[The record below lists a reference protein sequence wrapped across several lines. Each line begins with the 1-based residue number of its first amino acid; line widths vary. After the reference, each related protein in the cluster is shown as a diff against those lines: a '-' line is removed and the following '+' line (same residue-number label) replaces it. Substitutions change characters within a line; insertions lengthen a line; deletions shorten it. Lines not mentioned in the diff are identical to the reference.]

1 MIINEVK
8 GSSGKAQLVIPE
20 DPDDLF
26 TLRRIL
32 EIGDNVIADTTRV
45 VKQVK
50 EFARPDKGE
59 RIKVK
64 IILDVQQIG
73 LDGAVGRLRI
83 GGLILKADNELVT
96 KGQHHN
102 LTISVGDV
110 LTLSK
115 NRRWKQSEFD
125 IIKRSASSP
134 FILVAIDTQEAA
146 VALITGTHLR
156 ILPNIYSGQSGKRY
170 STVRKH
176 NTGMEAFF
184 EEVAGTIKT
193 LLARDVANQ
202 IVIIFGPGETK
213 RRFHNYLQGHLE
225 NTNTTNNNR
234 INMKVIDGVDVAG
247 EDGIHVS
254 LRSDSLKEVMKD
266 TKLGNVA
273 MVLDK
278 VFYLVSKGIPKFAI
292 GINEVSKAAELKS
305 IEHLLYSDTLFHS
318 ATEEQVIALLNR
330 VDAIGA
336 KTYAIDSSTDIG
348 LRVSSLGGIVALL
361 RFAVN

>member
-8 GSSGKAQLVIPE
+8 GSSGKAQIIVPE

-26 TLRRIL
+26 TLRRIV

-59 RIKVK
+59 RIKVR
-64 IILDVQQIG
+64 IVIEVQHVSF
-73 LDGAVGRLRI
+73 DGAVGRLRI
-83 GGLILKADNELVT
+83 GGLILKADNELVS

-102 LTISVGDV
+102 VTVSVGDV
-110 LTLSK
+110 VTLSK
-115 NRRWKQSEFD
+115 NRRWRQSEFE
-125 IIKRSASSP
+125 IVKRSIGNPP
-134 FILVAIDTQEAA
+134 FVLVAIDTQEAA
-146 VALITGTHLR
+146 VALVTGTHLR

-170 STVRKH
+170 SNVKKN
-176 NTGMEAFF
+176 NTSIETFF
-184 EEVAGTIKT
+184 EEVVVTIKT
-193 LLARDVANQ
+193 ILAGDKANQ

-213 RRFHNYLQGHLE
+213 RRFHNFLNTRIE
-225 NTNTTNNNR
+225 NADKNSVK
-234 INMKVIDGVDVAG
+234 MKVIDGIDVAG
-247 EDGIHVS
+247 EDGIHMS
-254 LRSDSLKEVMKD
+254 LRSDSLREVMKD

-273 MVLDK
+273 TVLDR

-292 GINEVSKAAELKS
+292 GMNEVNIAAQLKS
-305 IEHLLYSDTLFHS
+305 IEYLLYSDTLFQS
-318 ATEEQVIALLNR
+318 AKEEEVISLLNK
-330 VDAIGA
+330 VDAFGA

-361 RFAVN
+361 RFAIR

>member
-8 GSSGKAQLVIPE
+8 GSAGKAQLVIPE

-26 TLRRIL
+26 TLRRIV
-32 EIGDNVIADTTRV
+32 EIGDSVIADSTRV
-45 VKQVK
+45 IKQVK

-64 IILDVQQIG
+64 IVLEVQQVG

-83 GGLILKADNELVT
+83 GGIILKADNELVS

-102 LTISVGDV
+102 LTVSVGDV
-110 LTLSK
+110 VTLNK
-115 NRRWKQSEFD
+115 NRRWKQAEFE
-125 IIKRSASSP
+125 IIKRSTSSP
-134 FILVAIDTQEAA
+134 FVLVAIDTQEAA
-146 VALITGTHLR
+146 IALITGTHLR

-170 STVRKH
+170 GNVKKH
-176 NTGMEAFF
+176 NTSIEVFF

-193 LLARDVANQ
+193 VLPRDIANQ
-202 IVIIFGPGETK
+202 IIIIFGPGETK
-213 RRFHNYLQGHLE
+213 RRFHNFLQTRIE
-225 NTNTTNNNR
+225 TTDNNR
-234 INMKVIDGVDVAG
+234 LNMKVIDGVDVAG

-254 LRSDSLKEVMKD
+254 LRSDALKEVMKD

-273 MVLDK
+273 VVLDK

-305 IEHLLYSDTLFHS
+305 IEYLLYSDTLFQS

-361 RFAVN
+361 RFAIN

>member
-26 TLRRIL
+26 TLRRIV

-45 VKQVK
+45 IKQVK

-64 IILDVQQIG
+64 IVLDVQQVG

-102 LTISVGDV
+102 LTVSVGDI
-110 LTLSK
+110 LTLNK
-115 NRRWKQSEFD
+115 NRRWKQSEFA
-125 IIKRSASSP
+125 IIKRSTSSP
-134 FILVAIDTQEAA
+134 FILVAIDTQEAG
-146 VALITGTHLR
+146 VALVTGTHLR

-170 STVRKH
+170 GTVKKH
-176 NTGMEAFF
+176 NTGIETFF

-193 LLARDVANQ
+193 LLAHDVASQ
-202 IVIIFGPGETK
+202 LVVIFGPGETK
-213 RRFHNYLQGHLE
+213 RKFHNLLCSHID
-225 NTNTTNNNR
+225 TTNNNQ
-234 INMKVIDGVDVAG
+234 ISIKVIEGIDVAG

-273 MVLDK
+273 VILDK

-305 IEHLLYSDTLFHS
+305 IEHLLYSDTLFQS
-318 ATEEQVIALLNR
+318 ATEEQVITLLNR

-361 RFAVN
+361 RFAIN

>member
-26 TLRRIL
+26 TLRRVV
-32 EIGDNVIADTTRV
+32 EIGDSVIADTTRV
-45 VKQVK
+45 IKQVK

-64 IILDVQQIG
+64 IVLEVQQVG

-83 GGLILKADNELVT
+83 GGLILKADNELVS

-102 LTISVGDV
+102 LTVSIGDV
-110 LTLSK
+110 ITLNK
-115 NRRWKQSEFD
+115 NRRWKQSEFE
-125 IIKRSASSP
+125 IIKRSTGSSP
-134 FILVAIDTQEAA
+134 FVLVAVDTQEAA

-170 STVRKH
+170 SNVKKH
-176 NTGMEAFF
+176 NTGIEAFF
-184 EEVAGTIKT
+184 EEVARTIKT
-193 LLARDVANQ
+193 LLARDLTNQ
-202 IVIIFGPGETK
+202 IIIIFGPGETK
-213 RRFHNYLQGHLE
+213 RRFHNFLHTRIE
-225 NTNTTNNNR
+225 NTDNNG
-234 INMKVIDGVDVAG
+234 IIMKVIDGIDVAG
-247 EDGIHVS
+247 EDGVHVS
-254 LRSDSLKEVMKD
+254 LRSDALKEVMKD

-273 MVLDK
+273 VVLDK

-305 IEHLLYSDTLFHS
+305 IEYLLYSDTLFQS

-361 RFAVN
+361 RFSIN